1 MRAKMRNDFD
11 LTFGFQKWHQRPRHS
26 LRPPAPSNTADM
38 TKINSQTHSSR
49 RKSRKAHFSAPSSVR
64 RVIMSAPLSKEL
76 REKHNV
82 RAIPIRKDDEVTI
95 KRGSN
100 KGREGKVTSVYRLK
114 YVIHIERVS
123 REKSNGQS
131 VPIGI
136 APSKVEITKLKI
148 DKDRESILE
157 RIGQG
162 REAAKKRTA
171 KKE

>member
-1 MRAKMRNDFD
+1 M
-11 LTFGFQKWHQRPRHS
+11 
-26 LRPPAPSNTADM
+26 
-38 TKINSQTHSSR
+38 
-49 RKSRKAHFSAPSSVR
+49 
-64 RVIMSAPLSKEL
+64 
-76 REKHNV
+76 
-82 RAIPIRKDDEVTI
+82 I

-100 KGREGKVTSVYRLK
+100 KGREGKVVSVYRLK

-157 RIGQG
+157 RCAAG
-162 REAAKKRTA
+162 REANKKKSA
-171 KKE
+171 GKA